1 MYIKNNAFVGSAI
14 WIRLE
19 KFITIA
25 GTIAKSN
32 VITPKINHNSVYLK
46 DSFFFLVTTKI
57 KIQNNI
63 VLIIKIICNVL
74 FTFKPPFPL
83 QHMLT
88 LQLVQLLLHNRL
100 ILVE

>member
-1 MYIKNNAFVGSAI
+1 MYIKNNAFVGSSI
-14 WIRLE
+14 CIKLE

-25 GTIAKSN
+25 GAIAKSN
-32 VITPKINHNSVYLK
+32 VITPKINHKSVYLK
-46 DSFFFLVTTKI
+46 DNFFFLVTTRI
-57 KIQNNI
+57 KMQNNI
-63 VLIIKIICNVL
+63 VLTIKIICNVV
-74 FTFKPPFPL
+74 FTIKPPFPL